1 MTVVRSR
8 FNLNKEVNEVTS
20 VHTIAG
26 SATRNMTQQPRSH
39 GFDRVIMRLGLL
51 LLLWARKRAE
61 RRARLYPVLTHE
73 RQQQLVIQARA
84 LIQREHDLAMFD
96 HRMIR

>member
-1 MTVVRSR
+1 M
-8 FNLNKEVNEVTS
+8 TS
-20 VHTIAG
+20 VQTVAI
-26 SATRNMTQQPRSH
+26 SAARNMTKHPLAH
-39 GFDRVIMRLGLL
+39 GFDRAIMRLGLL
-51 LLLWARKRAE
+51 LLVWARKRAE

-73 RQQQLVIQARA
+73 RQQLLVIQARA

>member
-1 MTVVRSR
+1 
-8 FNLNKEVNEVTS
+8 
-20 VHTIAG
+20 
-26 SATRNMTQQPRSH
+26 
-39 GFDRVIMRLGLL
+39 
-51 LLLWARKRAE
+51 
-61 RRARLYPVLTHE
+61 VLTHE